1 MVHREISCGAETL
14 TLPEGAAEGQYLVT
28 IELLP
33 HERPVDTPVEGTA
46 VAKKGE
52 ALLGNESGTGGNSQE
67 LPASTIG
74 QSAGDGSEGEGVRE
88 RDTEESKTEEASL
101 QEHKDND
108 ALPLPPSPSMNPS
121 IAPDPPSIAEKK
133 SFPSLETNHCNDYS
147 SSGSSRDPPPQ
158 QFGIMQ
164 GQGSVWVEWL
174 VNASRGGS
182 VSVGAMTIAAAED
195 PDARYCVCCA
205 IHALV

>member
-1 MVHREISCGAETL
+1 MCEQGPLPGALGQGDPGPRE
-14 TLPEGAAEGQYLVT
+14 
-28 IELLP
+28 
-33 HERPVDTPVEGTA
+33 
-46 VAKKGE
+46 
-52 ALLGNESGTGGNSQE
+52 
-67 LPASTIG
+67 
-74 QSAGDGSEGEGVRE
+74 AGEGERE

-108 ALPLPPSPSMNPS
+108 ALPLPPSPPMNPS
-121 IAPDPPSIAEKK
+121 IAPDPSSLEKK

-147 SSGSSRDPPPQ
+147 SSGSSRDTPPQ

-174 VNASRGGS
+174 VNSSRGGS

-195 PDARYCVCCA
+195 PDARY
-205 IHALV
+205 